1 MTRRYV
7 PLLAV
12 LGLLWGASYPFIKV
26 AGREI
31 EPGTMMLAR
40 VLVAAIVL
48 TSLLALRG
56 QLGEL
61 RRAPFGAYLLG
72 VLNAAIPFTL
82 IAWGERHIS
91 SGLAAIGTASVPI
104 FVALLAIWLR
114 PSERSRGTRLA
125 GVLVGLAGVGVL
137 TGAAPASGTLALLGT
152 LAVLAAAVAYAVG
165 GLWGQQLTEAVSGL
179 VLTTAT
185 LIGATVAMLPL
196 GIAQAPSQ
204 LPSAKAIGCV
214 AGLVLLG
221 TVTAQLLWFRLLV
234 LFGASRASLVA
245 YLIPCAALVYGVVF
259 LGEHVTPFELAGLIL
274 ILGGIGVGSGT
285 FRLRRRPAA
294 AVESS

>member
-40 VLVAAIVL
+40 VLVAAIIL

-61 RRAPFGAYLLG
+61 RRAPLGAYLLG

-104 FVALLAIWLR
+104 FVALFAIWLR

-165 GLWGQQLTEAVSGL
+165 GLWGQHLTEAVSGP

-204 LPSAKAIGCV
+204 LPSAKAIACV

-245 YLIPCAALVYGVVF
+245 YLIPCAAVVYGVVF
-259 LGEHVTPFELAGLIL
+259 LREHVTLFELAGLIL

-285 FRLRRRPAA
+285 LRLRRRPAA
-294 AVESS
+294 AVESP